1 MVPKRRT
8 GRRIRVILS
17 LRPWLPL
24 HHAREWQRGAG
35 RPREAAPTGVCK
47 VPRNVGGWAGSA
59 PSRCNPGPSGALAG
73 MPGQA
78 EQALSPGGG
87 GKGLLKR
94 TCSPQGAVF
103 LGTQTW
109 PLELECAGG
118 RRASADG
125 TRLQPVCF
133 REQSARGDVTLSLG
147 GSTWEEGQTQAFQ
160 SKWLTLIPYSPL
172 PVPPVHFLPPRSHQQ
187 PLWTTWAPTSELIKT

>member
-1 MVPKRRT
+1 MKRPQQACAKFR
-8 GRRIRVILS
+8 GM
-17 LRPWLPL
+17 WE
-24 HHAREWQRGAG
+24 AGRGAPPADATQG
-35 RPREAAPTGVCK
+35 R
-47 VPRNVGGWAGSA
+47 AGPSLGCQA
-59 PSRCNPGPSGALAG
+59 RPSRR
-73 MPGQA
+73 
-78 EQALSPGGG
+78 SPRGGG